1 MSQSSIESAPLTA
14 SGNTGN
20 ANSTKSGTLAV
31 AGISGVLASVC
42 CIGPLV
48 LVSIG
53 LGGAAAGVVAA
64 FEPLRPVFIVIAFA
78 ALAFAGWKIYRHPVA
93 ACAPGIACA
102 VPQTD
107 RIYKT
112 VFWIV
117 AAIVIA
123 LITFPYYAALFY

>member
-1 MSQSSIESAPLTA
+1 MMQSTVESAPLTA

-20 ANSTKSGTLAV
+20 ANAAKSGTLAV
-31 AGISGVLASVC
+31 AGISGAFASVC

-78 ALAFAGWKIYRHPVA
+78 ALASAGWKIYRRPVA
-93 ACAPGIACA
+93 ACASGIACIA
-102 VPQTD
+102 PQRD
-107 RIYKT
+107 QIYRT
-112 VFWIV
+112 VFWVV
-117 AAIVIA
+117 AAAVIA
-123 LITFPYYAALFY
+123 LLAVPYYLPLFY